1 MTRNISSNEQGG
13 AALAGADVA
22 FATVTELARGL
33 AAGQWSSV
41 ELATLF
47 LSRLRR
53 IGPSLNAV
61 ATLMEESALAA
72 ARRADAERK
81 SGIPRQPL
89 HGIPYAA
96 KDLLDTKGVATT
108 WGSPLFKDR
117 VPTADAT
124 AIARLAEAGAILVG
138 KLAMV
143 ELAGGAGYRF
153 ASASAQGPGKNPWN
167 PKHWT
172 GGSSS
177 GSGAAVAAGLV
188 PFALGSETWGSI
200 VCPSSYCGISGLRPT
215 YGRVSRHG
223 AMPLCFTL
231 DKIGPLARTAEDLET
246 VLDAIAGE
254 DPADPS
260 TLRGHWTRSPAP
272 ERLRIGV
279 LPDKTWDGYQKEA
292 MTLGAAALK
301 TLEAKGHQLVPVTL
315 PDFPFDAVLFTI
327 LASEAA
333 ASFEP
338 LISSGRHL
346 DLVDPLSKIGL
357 LAGTT
362 ISAADYVNAL
372 RRRSLAIRAMAELFT
387 KVDVVAGP
395 SFPSAA
401 SPIEVNLET
410 WFASL
415 SSDPLGAPGNL
426 CGLPAASVPCGFD
439 AASLPLGVTFMAA
452 AGHESLC
459 LAAAKAYQK
468 ETDWHR
474 RRPPVA

>member
-1 MTRNISSNEQGG
+1 MKEID
-13 AALAGADVA
+13 LA
-22 FATVTELARGL
+22 FATAVELSGAL
-33 AAGQWSSV
+33 AAGKTSSV
-41 ELATLF
+41 ELTTF
-47 LSRLRR
+47 FISRLRR

-61 ATLMEESALAA
+61 ATLMEESALQA

-117 VPTADAT
+117 VPAADAT
-124 AIARLAEAGAILVG
+124 AIARLAEGGAILVG

-153 ASASAQGPGKNPWN
+153 ASASLQGPGRNPWN

-231 DKIGPLARTAEDLET
+231 DKIGPLAHSAKDLEL
-246 VLDAIAGE
+246 VLGAIAGE

-260 TLRGHWTRSPAP
+260 TLRGDWSRSPAP

-279 LPDKTWDGYQKEA
+279 LPEKTWDGYQGEA
-292 MTLGAAALK
+292 VALPSAALK
-301 TLEAKGHQLVPVTL
+301 TLEAKGHRLVPVTL

-338 LISSGRHL
+338 LITSGRHL
-346 DLVDPLSKIGL
+346 DLIDPLSKIGL

-362 ISAADYVNAL
+362 ISSADYVNAL
-372 RRRSLAIRAMAELFT
+372 RRRSLAIRAMAELFA
-387 KVDVVAGP
+387 KADVIAGP

-401 SPIEVNLET
+401 SPIEANLET
-410 WFASL
+410 WYTL

-439 AASLPLGVTFMAA
+439 AAGLPLGVTFMAA
-452 AGHESLC
+452 AGNESLC

-474 RRPPVA
+474 RRPPVS

>member
-1 MTRNISSNEQGG
+1 MSRNISSNADLAFASVAELSG
-13 AALAGADVA
+13 ALATGK
-22 FATVTELARGL
+22 T
-33 AAGQWSSV
+33 SSV
-41 ELATLF
+41 ELTTLS
-47 LSRLRR
+47 LSRLRK

-61 ATLMEESALAA
+61 ASLMEESALEA

-124 AIARLAEAGAILVG
+124 TIARLAEAGAVLVA

-153 ASASAQGPGKNPWN
+153 ASASAQGPGRNPWN

-260 TLRGHWTRSPAP
+260 TLRGNWTRSAAP
-272 ERLRIGV
+272 GRLRIGV
-279 LPDKTWDGYQKEA
+279 LPDKTWDGFQKEA
-292 MTLGAAALK
+292 VTLAAAALK
-301 TLEAKGHQLVPVTL
+301 TLEAKGHHLLPVTL
-315 PDFPFDAVLFTI
+315 PEFPFDAVLITI

-333 ASFEP
+333 ASFKP
-338 LISSGRHL
+338 LIASGRHL
-346 DLVDPLSKIGL
+346 DLLDPLSKTGL
-357 LAGTT
+357 LPGTT
-362 ISAADYVNAL
+362 ISAPEYVNAL
-372 RRRSLAIRAMAELFT
+372 RRRTLAISAMAALFT
-387 KVDVVAGP
+387 NVDVVAGP
-395 SFPSAA
+395 SFPSSA
-401 SPIEVNLET
+401 SPIEANLET
-410 WFASL
+410 WYAL
-415 SSDPLGAPGNL
+415 PTDPLGAPGNL

-439 AASLPLGVTFMAA
+439 AANLPLGITFMAA
-452 AGHESLC
+452 AGNESLC
-459 LAAAKAYQK
+459 LAAAKALQK

-474 RRPPVA
+474 KRPPIG

>member
-1 MTRNISSNEQGG
+1 MSTKDSSKGKEID
-13 AALAGADVA
+13 LA
-22 FATVTELARGL
+22 FASIVELSGAL
-33 AAGQWSSV
+33 AAGKTSSV
-41 ELATLF
+41 ELTTLF
-47 LSRLRR
+47 VSRLRR

-124 AIARLAEAGAILVG
+124 AIARLAEAGAILVA

-177 GSGAAVAAGLV
+177 GSGAAVGAGLV

-260 TLRGHWTRSPAP
+260 TLRGNWTRSPAP

-279 LPDKTWDGYQKEA
+279 LPDKTWDGYQREA
-292 MTLGAAALK
+292 VTLAAAALK
-301 TLEAKGHQLVPVTL
+301 TLEAKGHRLLPVTL
-315 PDFPFDAVLFTI
+315 PEFPFDAVLFTI

-333 ASFEP
+333 ASFQP

-346 DLVDPLSKIGL
+346 DLVDPLSKTGL

-372 RRRSLAIRAMAELFT
+372 RRRTLAIRAMAELFT
-387 KVDVVAGP
+387 VVDVIAGP
-395 SFPSAA
+395 SFPSSA
-401 SPIEVNLET
+401 SPIEANLET
-410 WFASL
+410 WYAFPT
-415 SSDPLGAPGNL
+415 DPLGAPGNL

-439 AASLPLGVTFMAA
+439 TAGLPLGLTFMAA
-452 AGHESLC
+452 AGNESLC

-474 RRPPVA
+474 RRPPVSREGPAA

>member
-1 MTRNISSNEQGG
+1 MTRNISSNGKEG

-22 FATVTELARGL
+22 FATVTELATGL

-61 ATLMEESALAA
+61 ATLMEESALQA

-167 PKHWT
+167 PNHWT

-177 GSGAAVAAGLV
+177 GSGAAVGAGLV

-231 DKIGPLARTAEDLET
+231 DKIGPLAHTAEDLEI

-260 TLRGHWTRSPAP
+260 TLRGNWTRSPAP

-279 LPDKTWDGYQKEA
+279 LPDKT
-292 MTLGAAALK
+292 
-301 TLEAKGHQLVPVTL
+301 
-315 PDFPFDAVLFTI
+315 
-327 LASEAA
+327 
-333 ASFEP
+333 
-338 LISSGRHL
+338 
-346 DLVDPLSKIGL
+346 
-357 LAGTT
+357 
-362 ISAADYVNAL
+362 
-372 RRRSLAIRAMAELFT
+372 
-387 KVDVVAGP
+387 
-395 SFPSAA
+395 
-401 SPIEVNLET
+401 
-410 WFASL
+410 
-415 SSDPLGAPGNL
+415 
-426 CGLPAASVPCGFD
+426 
-439 AASLPLGVTFMAA
+439 
-452 AGHESLC
+452 
-459 LAAAKAYQK
+459 
-468 ETDWHR
+468 
-474 RRPPVA
+474 

>member
-1 MTRNISSNEQGG
+1 MGTKDSSKGKEID
-13 AALAGADVA
+13 LA
-22 FATVTELARGL
+22 FASVAELSGAL
-33 AAGQWSSV
+33 AAGKTSSV
-41 ELATLF
+41 ELTSLF
-47 LSRLRR
+47 VSRLRG

-117 VPTADAT
+117 VPKADAT
-124 AIARLAEAGAILVG
+124 AVARLAEAGAVLVA

-200 VCPSSYCGISGLRPT
+200 VCPSTYCGISGLRPT

-260 TLRGHWTRSPAP
+260 TLRGNWTRSRPP
-272 ERLRIGV
+272 EHLRIGV

-292 MTLGAAALK
+292 VTLASAALK
-301 TLEAKGHQLVPVTL
+301 ALEAKGHRLVPVAL
-315 PDFPFDAVLFTI
+315 PDFPFDAVLLTI

-333 ASFEP
+333 ATFEP
-338 LISSGRHL
+338 LIASGRHL

-357 LAGTT
+357 LPGTT
-362 ISAADYVNAL
+362 ISGAEYANAL
-372 RRRSLAIRAMAELFT
+372 RRRTLAIRAMAELFT
-387 KVDVVAGP
+387 KVDVLAGP
-395 SFPSAA
+395 SFPSSA
-401 SPIEVNLET
+401 SPIEANLET
-410 WFASL
+410 WYAL
-415 SSDPLGAPGNL
+415 PADPLGAPGNL
-426 CGLPAASVPCGFD
+426 CGLPAAAVPCGFD
-439 AASLPLGVTFMAA
+439 NAGLPLGVTFMAA
-452 AGHESLC
+452 AGNESLC

-474 RRPPVA
+474 RRPPAA

>member
-1 MTRNISSNEQGG
+1 MSDF
-13 AALAGADVA
+13 AGVS
-22 FATVTELARGL
+22 FATIPELSATLASGKTTSVALTEECLARL
-33 AAGQWSSV
+33 D
-41 ELATLF
+41 
-47 LSRLRR
+47 
-53 IGPSLNAV
+53 GPGRKLNAV
-61 ATLMEESALAA
+61 ATLMKDSALAA
-72 ARRADAERK
+72 ARRTDAERK

-96 KDLLDTKGVATT
+96 KDLLDTKGVPTT

-117 VPTADAT
+117 VPSADAT
-124 AIARLAEAGAILVG
+124 AISRLAEAGAILVG

-177 GSGAAVAAGLV
+177 GSGAAVGAGLV

-260 TLRGHWTRSPAP
+260 TLRGAWKGSPAP
-272 ERLRIGV
+272 ERLRIGI

-292 MTLGAAALK
+292 VTLGAAALK
-301 TLEAKGHQLVPVTL
+301 TLEAKGHRLVPVTL
-315 PDFPFDAVLFTI
+315 PNFPFDAVLGTI
-327 LASEAA
+327 LASEASA
-333 ASFEP
+333 TFEP

-346 DLVDPLSKIGL
+346 ELVDPLSKIGL

-362 ISAADYVNAL
+362 IPAADYVNAL

-395 SFPSAA
+395 SFPSSA
-401 SPIEVNLET
+401 SPIEANLET
-410 WFASL
+410 WYAL
-415 SSDPLGAPGNL
+415 PTDPLGAPGNL
-426 CGLPAASVPCGFD
+426 CGLPAVSVPCGFD
-439 AASLPLGVTFMAA
+439 ATGLPLGITFMAA
-452 AGHESLC
+452 AGNESLC

-474 RRPPVA
+474 RRPKGIA